1 MVVSNEPWSEGPV
14 PDVCSIVCHQ
24 VLAPHTPWGTMALH
38 AFEPPSIYICSN
50 FTPGRSASQTS
61 FYFPVFKTQSNLPLN
76 QVPPGHRTS
85 IPKRARKLEE
95 RKSVS
100 RGEGPTGQRE
110 AMVMGLITSAS
121 AETGIAYF
129 CFDPASTRDTNFEN
143 LSARNRSRELSFMG
157 FTETCHRHFDSVPK
171 QRNTN
176 KNHHHHHH
184 HHCQPDQPF

>member
-1 MVVSNEPWSEGPV
+1 MHHTLPGELWLYTRSNPRRYIFVRILPPG
-14 PDVCSIVCHQ
+14 
-24 VLAPHTPWGTMALH
+24 VLHPRRL
-38 AFEPPSIYICSN
+38 FI
-50 FTPGRSASQTS
+50 
-61 FYFPVFKTQSNLPLN
+61 FPFKTQSNLPPN

-110 AMVMGLITSAS
+110 AMVMGLITSAL
-121 AETGIAYF
+121 AGTGIAYF

-157 FTETCHRHFDSVPK
+157 FTETCHRHCDSVPK

-184 HHCQPDQPF
+184 HCQPDQPF